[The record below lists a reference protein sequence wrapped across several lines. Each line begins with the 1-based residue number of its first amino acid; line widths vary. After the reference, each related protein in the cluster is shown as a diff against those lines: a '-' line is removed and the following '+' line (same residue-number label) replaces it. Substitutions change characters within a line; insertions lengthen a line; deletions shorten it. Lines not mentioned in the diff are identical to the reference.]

1 MDPIQQ
7 RVLSLYDQLERDSLD
22 LHTMFEFVGG
32 NDPKQREAVLD
43 AVSTLVKSGLLHEGE
58 SDFYARTEDG
68 RLAIVNP
75 REITLYTREGC
86 TLCEEARV
94 ALTPLAR
101 EFGTT
106 LREVDIDDDPDS
118 ARALHQRRSRGFSGL
133 AIGCAASS
141 ERGTT
146 AAPAR
151 PASQVA
157 FSSLV
162 FISGISSI
170 RKLEFS

>member
-7 RVLSLYDQLERDSLD
+7 RVLSLYDQLERESLD

-43 AVSTLVKSGLLHEGE
+43 TVSTLVKGGLLNEGE

-68 RLAIVNP
+68 RLAIINP

-94 ALTPLAR
+94 AITPLAR
-101 EFGTT
+101 EFSTT
-106 LREVDIDDDPDS
+106 LREVDIDDDPV
-118 ARALHQRRSRGFSGL
+118 LHERYTNDVPVVFLGSRLVAQHRVNVAQLRRQL
-133 AIGCAASS
+133 DQL
-141 ERGTT
+141 
-146 AAPAR
+146 P
-151 PASQVA
+151 
-157 FSSLV
+157 
-162 FISGISSI
+162 
-170 RKLEFS
+170 K

>member
-1 MDPIQQ
+1 MDPIAQ

-43 AVSTLVKSGLLHEGE
+43 AVSELAKNQLLREGE
-58 SDFYARTEDG
+58 SDFYTRTEDG

-94 ALTPLAR
+94 AIAPLTQ

-106 LREVDIDDDPDS
+106 LREVDIDDDPV
-118 ARALHQRRSRGFSGL
+118 LHDRYTNDVPVVFLGPRMVAQHRVNVSQLRRQL
-133 AIGCAASS
+133 EQAS
-141 ERGTT
+141 
-146 AAPAR
+146 
-151 PASQVA
+151 
-157 FSSLV
+157 
-162 FISGISSI
+162 
-170 RKLEFS
+170 K

>member
-43 AVSTLVKSGLLHEGE
+43 AVSTLVKSGLLREGE

-75 REITLYTREGC
+75 RELTLYTREGC

-94 ALTPLAR
+94 AITPLAR
-101 EFGTT
+101 EFSTA
-106 LREVDIDDDPDS
+106 LREIDIDDDPV
-118 ARALHQRRSRGFSGL
+118 LHERYTNDVPVVFLGSRWVAQHRVNVTQLRR
-133 AIGCAASS
+133 
-141 ERGTT
+141 
-146 AAPAR
+146 
-151 PASQVA
+151 Q
-157 FSSLV
+157 
-162 FISGISSI
+162 
-170 RKLEFS
+170 LEQLPK

>member
-1 MDPIQQ
+1 MDPIAQ

-43 AVSTLVKSGLLHEGE
+43 AVSELVKSGLLREGE

-68 RLAIVNP
+68 RLAIVSP

-94 ALTPLAR
+94 VIMPLAR
-101 EFGTT
+101 EFGAI
-106 LREVDIDDDPDS
+106 LREVDVDDDPI
-118 ARALHQRRSRGFSGL
+118 LHDRYTNDVPVIFLGSRLIAQHRVNVTQLRRHL
-133 AIGCAASS
+133 
-141 ERGTT
+141 E
-146 AAPAR
+146 
-151 PASQVA
+151 QVP
-157 FSSLV
+157 
-162 FISGISSI
+162 
-170 RKLEFS
+170 K

>member
-1 MDPIQQ
+1 MDPIAQ

-43 AVSTLVKSGLLHEGE
+43 AVSDLVKGKFLREGE

-68 RLAIVNP
+68 RLAIVSP

-94 ALTPLAR
+94 ALVPLTR
-101 EFGTT
+101 EFGTA
-106 LREVDIDDDPDS
+106 LREVDVDDDPVLHDLYTNDVPVVFLGS
-118 ARALHQRRSRGFSGL
+118 RMVAQHRVNVARLRRQ
-133 AIGCAASS
+133 I
-141 ERGTT
+141 EQ
-146 AAPAR
+146 AP
-151 PASQVA
+151 
-157 FSSLV
+157 
-162 FISGISSI
+162 
-170 RKLEFS
+170 K